1 MATASSNSRN
11 PSSAYIPTNEKNTT
25 IVNTPLQ
32 LKGKVQLSSSI
43 TANNVRITPTLL
55 SKIQYLSDLTGPLS
69 SAMSGINLSAIATNI
84 ISSVTNTIDLGSITN
99 YFRNLF
105 ATRLQVNKIHFNT
118 SDMPLLPADA
128 EDNTIYCNVLG
139 DLFYC
144 TKNQYHLLSID
155 PTGLYFR
162 WEVDNLFTDKLANY
176 TLTTDFNNKT
186 SQYQTINN
194 SDTAIGL
201 CAKLA
206 GNNTFS
212 GQSTVFSGANVTY
225 TTALTNGNNSTQV
238 CTTAYTDRQSYENTV
253 ITTNAAYASP
263 ASLFMNNTIIY
274 TGTTNAIF
282 TLTPPASGYIGQTFN
297 IYSTVN
303 FTIKVSSG
311 YSFNTIMGKGTFLN
325 GNNGPTIVA
334 YTQYIFKYAGDT
346 NSVRWVYY

>member
-1 MATASSNSRN
+1 MANNTRNPLSSYVPTDSTKSSIINTPIVLKGGMRVASSL
-11 PSSAYIPTNEKNTT
+11 TT
-25 IVNTPLQ
+25 
-32 LKGKVQLSSSI
+32 S
-43 TANNVRITPTLL
+43 NNVRITPTML
-55 SKIQYLSDLTGPLS
+55 SRIQWLDISAPLS
-69 SAMSGINLSAIATNI
+69 TLLGGASSLSAIASNLIAT
-84 ISSVTNTIDLGSITN
+84 VTNSIDIGSLTKI
-99 YFRNLF
+99 FRNLF
-105 ATRLQVNKIHFNT
+105 VSRIEVTTIHFNT
-118 SDMPLLPADA
+118 SAPPIDA
-128 EDNTIYCNVLG
+128 SQAEQNTLYCNPLG
-139 DLFYC
+139 DLFYA
-144 TKNQYHLLSID
+144 TKNVYKYLSID
-155 PTGLYFR
+155 PGAFYYKG
-162 WEVDNLFTDKLANY
+162 EVDNLFTDKLANY

-212 GQSTVFSGANVTY
+212 GDTVFSGTNVKY
-225 TTALTNGNNSTQV
+225 TTAITNGNNSTQV
-238 CTTAYTDRQSYENTV
+238 CTTAYTDRQSFENTV
-253 ITTNAAYASP
+253 FTTNAAYASP

-274 TGTTNAIF
+274 SGTTNAIF
-282 TLTPPASGYIGQTFN
+282 TLTPPIAGYIGQTFN